1 MKIKGMRWW
10 IVALV
15 FLAAVLNYV
24 DRQTL
29 SVLAPTIQADLHMD
43 NRDQPRRSSPA
54 SNELLKALELIP
66 HAQFLQSFLWGVL
79 IGP

>member
-10 IVALV
+10 IVVLV

-29 SVLAPTIQADLHMD
+29 TVLAPTIQADPGLD
-43 NRDQPRRSSPA
+43 DRDYA
-54 SNELLKALELIP
+54 NILNIFGF
-66 HAQFLQSFLWGVL
+66 HALQSGT
-79 IGP
+79 IY